1 MYVEV
6 ARADVS
12 LSALVG
18 IHNELIVGM
27 IDELGS
33 EEQKARWL
41 PGLTAFTQLGAFA
54 LTEPDHGSDIAGGL
68 ATTARLEGGEWVING
83 AKRWI
88 GAGTI
93 ADFALVWA
101 RDVADQQIKGFIV
114 ETDRPGYTATKIANK
129 IGLRIMQ
136 NADIVLD
143 EVRIPASNLLP
154 GATDFSKANELLRD
168 SRAWVGW
175 QAAGIQL
182 AAFDVARA
190 YSLQRKQFGKELA
203 RFQLIQQQLAE
214 ILGNATASLA
224 LMAQLARIQEDGK
237 LEMVQAA
244 MAKSTTTRL
253 ARASVAMG
261 RSLHGRERHQQ
272 RLRDGQALRR
282 RRNPLHLRGQLR
294 DQFTDRGP
302 GRDGKVGLRLGSPHA
317 LGSRSA
323 SRVLSLL
330 PGGRIGVAVPG
341 RAVAAAVLGL
351 VQGPV
356 RAVQEGSGRGVA
368 LLADAGRDRQET
380 DVPERFGRDG
390 LAGPFGGAQGLG
402 AVGLR
407 EQPHELLAA
416 EPGHDLLGAGD
427 LPEPRGDLCQDDVAH
442 QVAIG
447 VVDPLEV
454 VDIQDHGTQAR
465 SRGSRPA
472 QPVRRGAVPGPAGWA
487 GRSGHR
493 SWPAAPGPVRASV
506 LPMAISTSSAN
517 WASRSIM
524 ASVTPVRDF
533 EVRLT
538 APHRLPRTR
547 IGAAAAD
554 WKPPARICS
563 AACPPSGR

>member
-1 MYVEV
+1 MTKGYVPVQPQGRASGQTATPEGTALPSATPEGTASPEGAALSEGVATPPFPDADLMYIVDLLSAAERLRYQEVRDFLQSRVRAASIDYWNREEFPFGLLAELGKYGLGGLQTDGTSKLFKGLMYVEV

-27 IDELGS
+27 IEQLGS
-33 EEQKARWL
+33 AEQKARWL

-68 ATTARLEGGEWVING
+68 ATTARLEDGEWVISG

-154 GATDFSKANELLRD
+154 GATDFSRANELLRD

-182 AAFDVARA
+182 AAFDVARS
-190 YSLQRKQFGKELA
+190 YSLARKQFGKELA

-224 LMAQLARIQEDGK
+224 LMAQLARIQEEGK

-261 RSLHGRERHQQ
+261 RSLLGGNGISSDYEM
-272 RLRDGQALRR
+272 
-282 RRNPLHLRGQLR
+282 
-294 DQFTDRGP
+294 
-302 GRDGKVGLRLGSPHA
+302 GKLFGDAEILYTYEGSYEIN
-317 LGSRSA
+317 
-323 SRVLSLL
+323 SL
-330 PGGRIGVAVPG
+330 IVA
-341 RAVAAAVLGL
+341 RAVTGK
-351 VQGPV
+351 
-356 RAVQEGSGRGVA
+356 
-368 LLADAGRDRQET
+368 
-380 DVPERFGRDG
+380 
-390 LAGPFGGAQGLG
+390 
-402 AVGLR
+402 
-407 EQPHELLAA
+407 
-416 EPGHDLLGAGD
+416 
-427 LPEPRGDLCQDDVAH
+427 
-442 QVAIG
+442 
-447 VVDPLEV
+447 
-454 VDIQDHGTQAR
+454 
-465 SRGSRPA
+465 
-472 QPVRRGAVPGPAGWA
+472 
-487 GRSGHR
+487 
-493 SWPAAPGPVRASV
+493 
-506 LPMAISTSSAN
+506 SAF
-517 WASRSIM
+517 
-524 ASVTPVRDF
+524 V
-533 EVRLT
+533 
-538 APHRLPRTR
+538 
-547 IGAAAAD
+547 
-554 WKPPARICS
+554 
-563 AACPPSGR
+563 